1 MNLRTVELDHTDHA
15 ALDLWWGA
23 ASRGFLS
30 KPETDVAVRAERRQ
44 LLVGSSIL
52 GVYDD
57 TAAEPLVPVGTLGS
71 FPTALSIPGGTVR
84 ALAITE
90 VTVSTSHERR
100 GIARSLMENRLH
112 HAKATGAAVVALT
125 ASEATIYGR
134 YGFAPATWEF
144 THEVDPKRVA
154 WRGAPPAGRVHTL
167 DPRSLATVAPGLFER
182 SRGTGD
188 IDRGVAWWKQA
199 LREVTIR
206 HFSHGEGDTLALR
219 YDDADGEPQGYA
231 LYRVGEEWGTIVV
244 DDLVATT
251 PEARYALWR
260 HLTGISLTTKVTFH
274 QAPTVEAIQWRLVD
288 RRAVKTTA
296 QADSL
301 WLRIVDVPTVL
312 GARRFTVPGASE
324 PREHLLDVEDA
335 LGLAGG
341 RFALRIDEHGAA
353 VAERLGDVPESDDA
367 DTDAVRL
374 TINEL
379 SAVLLGGPRVSA
391 LAEAGLITGSPAAVH
406 ALDRAF
412 ATEQAPFLRT
422 HF

>member
-30 KPETDVAVRAERRQ
+30 KPDTDVAVRAERRQ
-44 LLVGSSIL
+44 LLVGSSVL

-71 FPTALSIPGGTVR
+71 FPTALSIPGGSVR

-112 HAKATGAAVVALT
+112 HAQATGAGVVALT

-167 DPRSLATVAPGLFER
+167 DPRSLATIAPALFER

-251 PEARYALWR
+251 PEARFALWR

-288 RRAVKTTA
+288 RRAVKTTTR
-296 QADSL
+296 ADSL

-324 PREHLLDVEDA
+324 PREHLLDVEDT

-353 VAERLGDVPESDDA
+353 VAERLGDVPESAD
-367 DTDAVRL
+367 DTDVVRL

-391 LAEAGLITGSPAAVH
+391 LAEAGLITGSSEAVR
-406 ALDRAF
+406 ALDLAF

>member
-30 KPETDVAVRAERRQ
+30 KPDTDVAVRAERRQ

-71 FPTALSIPGGTVR
+71 FPTALSIPGGSVR

-112 HAKATGAAVVALT
+112 HAQATGAAVVALT

-167 DPRSLATVAPGLFER
+167 DPRSLATIAPALFER

-296 QADSL
+296 RADSL

-353 VAERLGDVPESDDA
+353 VAERLGDVPESADD
-367 DTDAVRL
+367 TNVVRL

-391 LAEAGLITGSPAAVH
+391 LAEAGLITGSSDAVR
-406 ALDRAF
+406 ALDLAF

>member
-30 KPETDVAVRAERRQ
+30 KPDTDVAVRAERRQ

-71 FPTALSIPGGTVR
+71 FPTALSIPGGSVR

-274 QAPTVEAIQWRLVD
+274 QAPTVEAIEWRLVD

-296 QADSL
+296 RADSL
-301 WLRIVDVPTVL
+301 WLRVVDVPTVL
-312 GARRFTVPGASE
+312 GARRFMAPAASE
-324 PREHLLDVEDA
+324 PREHLLDVEDT

-353 VAERLGDVPESDDA
+353 VAERLGDVPESIDD
-367 DTDAVRL
+367 DDAVRL

-391 LAEAGLITGSPAAVH
+391 LAEAGLITGSSEAVR
-406 ALDRAF
+406 ALDLAF
-412 ATEQAPFLRT
+412 VTEQAPFLRT